1 MKKFECI
8 KGMAT
13 KDNTSV
19 VVMQGDIVKLISI
32 THEGIVFKSGNPL
45 IAEKVVPGFTVII
58 VFIIDFDIDFDDIV
72 LYLI

>member
-1 MKKFECI
+1 MKFECI

-32 THEGIVFKSGNPL
+32 DEGEVLVEGVAGWCNGIELLFTPKKFVEHFKS
-45 IAEKVVPGFTVII
+45 
-58 VFIIDFDIDFDDIV
+58 
-72 LYLI
+72 